1 MSGPSCA
8 SVHHVTIAVTDL
20 DESVGWHQTVLKA
33 ERESARR
40 DAGAS
45 HADLRSADDTKND
58 NRFHGRRVIQWR
70 TNDCVTGA
78 FLKVEASHPHVRM

>member
-8 SVHHVTIAVTDL
+8 SVHHVTILVADL
-20 DESVGWHQTVLKA
+20 DGSVGWRQKVLKA
-33 ERESARR
+33 EREGARR
-40 DAGAS
+40 DAGAH
-45 HADLRSADDTKND
+45 HAEVQSADDTKND

-78 FLKVEASHPHVRM
+78 FLKVEASHPHARI